1 MKLDAAIKE
10 IEARLGKLDSIMARL
25 IARAYASLNLA
36 DLLALL
42 TEALTA
48 RSPARRVSRL
58 KSLMRVW
65 DGEMKKLEGLPAQLV
80 EQFPDWIE
88 AAKLDTRTVIKAQGL
103 SLGFNLDPA
112 RERAILKTSRT
123 RFNTYW
129 ASETETFRK
138 QVEVTLLEGLDA
150 GRGPRQIARELR
162 ERVGVSQVRAERI
175 SRTELMRARQAATQ
189 ASHEALNVTEYEW
202 LHAPPRANRKDRPEH
217 VARSGRIFKYSD
229 PPADGPP
236 GYAIN
241 CRCTALPVLP
251 QEDE

>member
-1 MKLDAAIKE
+1 MKLDAAITE
-10 IEARLGKLDSIMARL
+10 IQARLGKLDSLMARL
-25 IARAYASLNLA
+25 IARAYASLNLS

-48 RSPARRVSRL
+48 RNPARRVSRL
-58 KSLMRVW
+58 KAMMRVW
-65 DGEMKKLEGLPAQLV
+65 DNEIKKLDKLPTQLV

-88 AAKLDTRTVIKAQGL
+88 AAKLDTRAVIKAQGL

-112 RERAILKTSRT
+112 RERAILKTSQV
-123 RFNTYW
+123 RFDTYW
-129 ASETETFRK
+129 SGEKELFRK
-138 QVEVTLLEGLDA
+138 NVEATLLEGLDA

-162 ERVGVSQVRAERI
+162 ERVGISQVRAERI

-189 ASHEALNVTEYEW
+189 ASHEALDVTEYEW
-202 LHAPPRANRKDRPEH
+202 LHAGARAGRKPRPEH
-217 VARSGRIFKYSD
+217 VARSGQIFKYSD
-229 PPADGPP
+229 PPDDGPP

-251 QEDE
+251 EEDE